1 MTSVAQAIDDCDV
14 TFALIEKSSNFDNE
28 KIVLAKRFLS
38 MYSLKLSLLTFTDIS
53 TSVDRIV
60 NNLTREA
67 DALGNFLFG
76 IFVRNLYLST
86 VIQIL
91 ANRGTDSRFVPEANL
106 KSL

>member
-1 MTSVAQAIDDCDV
+1 MVTSVAQAIDDCDV

-53 TSVDRIV
+53 TNVDRIV

-76 IFVRNLYLST
+76 IFVRFEN
-86 VIQIL
+86 
-91 ANRGTDSRFVPEANL
+91 
-106 KSL
+106 